1 MSKHDKRALVKT
13 VHEDGKGVF
22 VRSIVFGNDWN
33 VKQVTRHDKKREV
46 TFQEAFVNDY
56 RVSVTYV
63 RGVRGRS
70 QIHRFTI
77 DGWVS
82 APMSPSRLFEPHDPM
97 LHLWFEYGPDGSRE
111 LPAGYGWDG
120 VRTNLGWGNYFA
132 ALALFNFLPLSENQ
146 ELAFAAADSPAAGCR
161 YTSEKM
167 PSYYEP
173 AVAWVLDTTM
183 EGATHTWYILTKQR
197 KVIVMES
204 PDGMVGSDVIGMICL
219 VKNAYLDADGVPY
232 GVRWILFGETY
243 A

>member
-13 VHEDGKGVF
+13 VHEDGKGV
-22 VRSIVFGNDWN
+22 VTRNIVFGDDWN
-33 VKQVTRHDKKREV
+33 VKQVTRHDAKKK
-46 TFQEAFVNDY
+46 TTWQEAFVGDY

-82 APMSPSRLFEPHDPM
+82 APITPSRMFEPHEP
-97 LHLWFEYGPDGSRE
+97 LLQLWFENGADGSRE

-120 VRTNLGWGNYFA
+120 IRPNLAWGNYFA

-146 ELAFAAADSPAAGCR
+146 ELAFAAGDSPSTGCR
-161 YTSEKM
+161 YTANQMSG
-167 PSYYEP
+167 YYDP
-173 AVAWVLDTTM
+173 AVAWIKDGLLDVSTM
-183 EGATHTWYILTKQR
+183 TWYIMTKQR
-197 KVIVMES
+197 KVVVETM
-204 PDGMVGSDVIGMICL
+204 PLGMVGSDVIGMICL
-219 VKNAYLDADGVPY
+219 IKNAYLDADGVAY
-232 GVRWILFGETY
+232 GIRWEIFGETY